1 MMPREP
7 LLSVVEAACGAGA
20 GMGDGGGMIVKG
32 EALIR
37 LEAERRL
44 LSAYRG
50 EYDRLLK
57 RGDHVRAVRSLVK
70 SHKRAYDSAVREARD
85 WALVMRAQLGA
96 TRAA

>member
-1 MMPREP
+1 
-7 LLSVVEAACGAGA
+7 
-20 GMGDGGGMIVKG
+20 MIVKG

-44 LSAYRG
+44 VSAFRR

-57 RGDHVRAVRSLVK
+57 RGDHVGAVRSLVK
-70 SHKRAYDSAVREARD
+70 SHKRAYDNAVREARE
-85 WALVMRAQLGA
+85 WALVMRAQQLGT